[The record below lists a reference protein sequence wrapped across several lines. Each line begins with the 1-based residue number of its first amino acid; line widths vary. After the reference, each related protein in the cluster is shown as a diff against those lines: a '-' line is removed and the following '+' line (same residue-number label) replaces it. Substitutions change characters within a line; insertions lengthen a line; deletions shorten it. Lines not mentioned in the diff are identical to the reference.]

1 MRKSI
6 TTEADIDWLLDYIVG
21 ASYGSYYYERVRN
34 SSNVLTMGKYLKL
47 MTRIK
52 GSDFTERLQIYK
64 EMEQMLREIRDD
76 EQIEEVNTF
85 EWVKEVLLDAGAV
98 RIMPE
103 KSSKEGCK
111 IIPLYIVK
119 ERIQCKE

>member
-1 MRKSI
+1 
-6 TTEADIDWLLDYIVG
+6 
-21 ASYGSYYYERVRN
+21 
-34 SSNVLTMGKYLKL
+34 
-47 MTRIK
+47 
-52 GSDFTERLQIYK
+52 
-64 EMEQMLREIRDD
+64 MLREIRDD